1 MEAGFRFLVQYIFSQ
16 ACLMLLDMSY
26 RARARTQVPCCRC
39 HYCLFLKSPSLGSLL
54 VVLETNSIPRNVSRL
69 WTHVLLRLQTL
80 RTSQREVFLFVSI
93 EQVSRW
99 LLVDFFLKGMM
110 PFQFALSII
119 FGSSQLVNWIL
130 TAHGNWLLR
139 YCLFFLN
146 SSCYC

>member
-1 MEAGFRFLVQYIFSQ
+1 MCRFPMCFLSWFLVDWMEAGFRFLVQYIFSQ

-99 LLVDFFLKGMM
+99 LLVDFFFKGDD
-110 PFQFALSII
+110 AISICTEHH
-119 FGSSQLVNWIL
+119 FWIL
-130 TAHGNWLLR
+130 TARKLDPHSPW
-139 YCLFFLN
+139 
-146 SSCYC
+146 